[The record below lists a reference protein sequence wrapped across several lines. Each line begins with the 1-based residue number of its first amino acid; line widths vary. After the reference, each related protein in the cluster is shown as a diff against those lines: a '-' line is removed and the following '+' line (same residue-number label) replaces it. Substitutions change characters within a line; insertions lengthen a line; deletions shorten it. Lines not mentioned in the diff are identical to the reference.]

1 MMKKKA
7 SVPVEKNKR
16 YVMKIDSLAN
26 AGEGVGKIDG
36 FTIFVEGALPQEEI
50 EVLIVKVK
58 KHFAYGKLQKIMTP
72 SPERAETL
80 CSVTGICGGCQ
91 MQHLS

>member
-36 FTIFVEGALPQEEI
+36 FTIF
-50 EVLIVKVK
+50 
-58 KHFAYGKLQKIMTP
+58 
-72 SPERAETL
+72 S
-80 CSVTGICGGCQ
+80 
-91 MQHLS
+91 